1 MPGTRFTILLALS
14 LLVFP
19 VALSAQGSGSTAPL
33 PVPAGGA
40 GGVSGAYD
48 VTTSIT
54 GTLLKLADNGKTFQV
69 MDERT
74 GQAYTFTLGE
84 RTRFRADKK
93 VMGKKKIAWSELAEG
108 HRVRV
113 TVKLPQTRATQVDA
127 LSLEVTEIKVIKPK
141 VT

>member
-33 PVPAGGA
+33 PVPAGG
-40 GGVSGAYD
+40 VSGAYD
-48 VTTSIT
+48 VTTSNT

-84 RTRFRADKK
+84 KTRFRADKK

-113 TVKLPQTRATQVDA
+113 TVKLPQTRATEVDA